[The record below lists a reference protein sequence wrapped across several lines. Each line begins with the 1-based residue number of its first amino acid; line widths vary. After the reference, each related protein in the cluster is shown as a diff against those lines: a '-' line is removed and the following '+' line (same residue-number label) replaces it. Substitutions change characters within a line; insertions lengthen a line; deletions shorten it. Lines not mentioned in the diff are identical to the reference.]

1 MLDQKYGEQV
11 IVVQVEGTRMDLL
24 ISSCDYIKSYPN
36 QFTYFQPLLHILIF
50 TDQPYVV
57 GAFVLHSKLNLKVGC
72 PTTHQRLV
80 CSFKGVNPT

>member
-1 MLDQKYGEQV
+1 MLDQKYVDQV
-11 IVVQVEGTRMDLL
+11 IAVQVESTRIDLL

-57 GAFVLHSKLNLKVGC
+57 GVFVVHSKLNLKVGC
-72 PTTHQRLV
+72 LTTHQRLV